1 MIAVDGPG
9 LDAFI
14 DAARDAVAQAPATP
28 MLTPG
33 IAENY
38 ANGVNTL
45 SGEADVIARGEAGDG
60 QTACRA
66 ALFTHR
72 RDELLVV
79 GEPAGGGLRRVKP
92 DRAMRRRR

>member
-1 MIAVDGPG
+1 MDIEEERKPRREFINVQTG

-14 DAARDAVAQAPATP
+14 GAARDAVAQAPATS

-33 IAENY
+33 IATNY

-45 SGEADVIARGEAGDG
+45 SGEADVIVRGEAGDN

-66 ALFTHR
+66 ALFATDAKSFSSSENLWWCR
-72 RDELLVV
+72 
-79 GEPAGGGLRRVKP
+79 
-92 DRAMRRRR
+92 

>member
-1 MIAVDGPG
+1 
-9 LDAFI
+9 
-14 DAARDAVAQAPATP
+14 

-45 SGEADVIARGEAGDG
+45 SGEADLIVRGEAGDS

-66 ALFTHR
+66 ALFATDANSFLKSEVLQAEVFGSSSLIVR
-72 RDELLVV
+72 CADAAE
-79 GEPAGGGLRRVKP
+79 
-92 DRAMRRRR
+92 MRTVAARTSKAS